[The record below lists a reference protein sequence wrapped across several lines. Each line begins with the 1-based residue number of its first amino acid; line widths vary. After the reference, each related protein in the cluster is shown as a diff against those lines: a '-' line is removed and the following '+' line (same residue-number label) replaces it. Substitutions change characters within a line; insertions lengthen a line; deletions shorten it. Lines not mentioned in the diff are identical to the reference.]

1 MAAEQ
6 VLAFRNGPSAA
17 KQSPPT
23 KTVMPPRRPPPVAR
37 SDLVP
42 GVGRLAQ
49 AMPLQRGVINN
60 ADLSL
65 LRFGR
70 AFLRPHRIAA
80 ARCGFD
86 ILDLHEPRIRLRIAR
101 VAIGLKPQLP
111 LA

>member
-6 VLAFRNGPSAA
+6 VLAFRNGPPAA

-42 GVGRLAQ
+42 GVGRLAR
-49 AMPLQRGVINN
+49 AMPLQRGVIND

-65 LRFGR
+65 FRFGR

-80 ARCGFD
+80 RRGFD
-86 ILDLHEPRIRLRIAR
+86 ILDLHEPRIRLRIGR